1 MRTSRWRTAALA
13 VFLAITVTAC
23 SAPPLEFG
31 NIQLGRSLSADHS
44 VGNPAIVFKPE
55 DTVYVSVQTTNTGA
69 GTVGVKWMYAGQVLS
84 EPSRK
89 VSYKGAGYT
98 EFHILNSGGLP
109 EGAYSVEAFVDG
121 RSVGTRSFTVE
132 R

>member
-31 NIQLGRSLSADHS
+31 SIHELGRSLSADHS

-55 DTVYVSVQTTNTGA
+55 DTVYVSVQTPNTGA
-69 GTVGVKWMYAGQVLS
+69 GTVGVEVDVRRAG
-84 EPSRK
+84 
-89 VSYKGAGYT
+89 
-98 EFHILNSGGLP
+98 
-109 EGAYSVEAFVDG
+109 VE
-121 RSVGTRSFTVE
+121 
-132 R
+132 